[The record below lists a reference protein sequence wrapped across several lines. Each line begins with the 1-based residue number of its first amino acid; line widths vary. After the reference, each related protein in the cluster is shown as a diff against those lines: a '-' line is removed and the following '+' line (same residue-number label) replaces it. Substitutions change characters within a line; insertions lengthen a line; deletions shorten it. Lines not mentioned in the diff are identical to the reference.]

1 MIAESPYKIK
11 VSEANDAK
19 KLTKNIWLVILH
31 ASRIPPHVGILVD
44 GNYNSLTIK
53 GHELNVSVE
62 ALIKTITQ
70 KKIESI
76 FIQLPPHPVFSLDY
90 IREISQLY
98 IQQHTHVKHNEAT
111 CLSPIKLIL
120 QEFYAIPALDNEL
133 LFEVVERLHQNQYV
147 NDVVAL
153 NVSEIKNNEV
163 SLPIYTNEELQRVIE
178 TERSIYYKD

>member
-1 MIAESPYKIK
+1 MMAESPYKIK
-11 VSEANDAK
+11 VSETNDVK
-19 KLTKNIWLVILH
+19 KLTKQLWLVILH

-62 ALIKTITQ
+62 ALLKTISQ
-70 KKIESI
+70 KKIESV

-90 IREISQLY
+90 IKEISQLY
-98 IQQHTHVKHNEAT
+98 IQQYTHVKHNEAT

-120 QEFYAIPALDNEL
+120 QEFFALTAIDNEL
-133 LFEVVERLHQNQYV
+133 LFEVVERLHQNNYV

-153 NVSEIKNNEV
+153 NVSEVKNGEI
-163 SLPIYTNEELQRVIE
+163 SLPIYSTEELQRVIE
-178 TERSIYYKD
+178 KERSSYYKD

>member
-11 VSEANDAK
+11 VSETNDVK
-19 KLTKNIWLVILH
+19 KLTKQLWLVILH

-62 ALIKTITQ
+62 ALIKTISQ
-70 KKIESI
+70 KKIESV
-76 FIQLPPHPVFSLDY
+76 FIQLPQHPVFSLDY
-90 IREISQLY
+90 IKEISQLY
-98 IQQHTHVKHNEAT
+98 IQQYTHVKHNEST

-120 QEFYAIPALDNEL
+120 QEFYALTALDNEL
-133 LFEVVERLHQNQYV
+133 LFEVVERLYQNNYV

-153 NVSEIKNNEV
+153 NVSEVKNGEI
-163 SLPIYTNEELQRVIE
+163 SLPIYSNEELQRVIE
-178 TERSIYYKD
+178 KERSSYYKD